1 MHGVPISVVVGK
13 LNDKDTQALEGYKE
27 KMCTKATG
35 FKQRYLQTERKL
47 PRRKKKKNITKKVF
61 FSLSLSLSK
70 RSYRKNTFDS
80 IHLSDNAEITILAA
94 CAYAS
99 KSEKASAT
107 SPENESSQVK
117 K

>member
-1 MHGVPISVVVGK
+1 MHRVPISVVVGK
-13 LNDKDTQALEGYKE
+13 LHDKDTQGLEDYKE
-27 KMCTKATG
+27 KRCTKATG
-35 FKQRYLQTERKL
+35 FKQQYLQTMRKL
-47 PRRKKKKNITKKVF
+47 PRRKKTLQKKVVF
-61 FSLSLSLSK
+61 FSLSLKEKLQ
-70 RSYRKNTFDS
+70 KNTVDS